1 MSDQNIDV
9 DKNSACSLTRALNRD
24 ERSTL
29 LDQISTLQEQQ
40 DRVQSRL
47 DSISHTAD
55 NAMMREREAEDKLD
69 MALSMHARQLAQRQ
83 AREAELE
90 RTIAELSSSL
100 ATSSSSGNAEG
111 DSAAGAG
118 NVNALKAQI
127 YSLEEDL
134 ETCKTSLESER
145 QRVLIM
151 QQELRDMS
159 KERTL
164 EVTAAR
170 SKQHQ
175 FDRQIAEMSLQ
186 MSKLQSSLRE
196 AQRGSIASLEKSAGN
211 VDPSTHIKELT
222 QELVRN
228 QEKMGQLTSEL
239 STLRNRLQVAT
250 ARAAKAENALA
261 QVETVDV
268 ESGPESGNFRGTSGM
283 RRRKNEATSIRAAI
297 NLQNSHNENIERV
310 GKVIDGLDKFSVET
324 GKFLRYNPL
333 ARGGFILYLLVLHLW
348 TLAVLVFHTHRFE
361 TVHGDFGSGQPFAHG
376 PQAIMQIH
384 DPEIFKQIVAEKAQT
399 ADALKQPPSLPADP
413 VKNQVL
419 VKDTEAVEQE
429 YTEAAEKKVDTAAV
443 HA

>member
-1 MSDQNIDV
+1 MWTKAVPVISHTLPTGM
-9 DKNSACSLTRALNRD
+9 KNRHS
-24 ERSTL
+24 

-69 MALSMHARQLAQRQ
+69 MALTMHARQLAQRQ

-100 ATSSSSGNAEG
+100 ATSSSAGNAEG

-118 NVNALKAQI
+118 NVNALEAQI

-170 SKQHQ
+170 SKQYQ

-196 AQRGSIASLEKSAGN
+196 AQRGSIASLEKSSGN

-250 ARAAKAENALA
+250 ARAAKAERHA
-261 QVETVDV
+261 
-268 ESGPESGNFRGTSGM
+268 R
-283 RRRKNEATSIRAAI
+283 
-297 NLQNSHNENIERV
+297 
-310 GKVIDGLDKFSVET
+310 SV
-324 GKFLRYNPL
+324 RNC
-333 ARGGFILYLLVLHLW
+333 
-348 TLAVLVFHTHRFE
+348 
-361 TVHGDFGSGQPFAHG
+361 
-376 PQAIMQIH
+376 
-384 DPEIFKQIVAEKAQT
+384 
-399 ADALKQPPSLPADP
+399 
-413 VKNQVL
+413 
-419 VKDTEAVEQE
+419 
-429 YTEAAEKKVDTAAV
+429 
-443 HA
+443 